1 MKPLLRSW
9 SPLQLLW
16 LIGISNAIATVTV
29 FTLAIEKWHS
39 HGHPTHPSVILP
51 GILVFL
57 AIVGSFLA
65 ESALQNGIK
74 SDLWSDAQ
82 WAMPR
87 KLVRHPVIW
96 AWIGALAAFI
106 LVYGISHLG
115 SSGLGTFILP
125 AELSLIRVSSIVQN
139 RKRTEENLSS
149 LNLSA
154 TRSLRSDNWGH

>member
-9 SPLQLLW
+9 SPLQLLR
-16 LIGISNAIATVTV
+16 LVGISNAIATVTV
-29 FTLAIEKWHS
+29 FTLAIEKWHP
-39 HGHPTHPSVILP
+39 HGHPMRFLP
-51 GILVFL
+51 GFVLVISAF
-57 AIVGSFLA
+57 VGSFMA

-96 AWIGALAAFI
+96 VWIGVLAAFI
-106 LVYGISHLG
+106 LAYGISHLE
-115 SSGLGTFILP
+115 SSALGTLILP

-139 RKRTEENLSS
+139 RNRTGENLSS